1 MTGDVNFHVYV
12 TWYFRT
18 PSNYAM
24 RERERKGERKR
35 QRKRQR
41 EGGDGD
47 GEKEKLSFL
56 KAVAG
61 PGSILHNRTE

>member
-1 MTGDVNFHVYV
+1 
-12 TWYFRT
+12 
-18 PSNYAM
+18 M
-24 RERERKGERKR
+24 RHGERKT
-35 QRKRQR
+35 QRTRHR

-47 GEKEKLSFL
+47 REKEKLSFL

>member
-1 MTGDVNFHVYV
+1 MEGKATGDVNFHVYV
-12 TWYFRT
+12 TWYFWT

-24 RERERKGERKR
+24 RERERKGE
-35 QRKRQR
+35 RKRQR

-61 PGSILHNRTE
+61 N